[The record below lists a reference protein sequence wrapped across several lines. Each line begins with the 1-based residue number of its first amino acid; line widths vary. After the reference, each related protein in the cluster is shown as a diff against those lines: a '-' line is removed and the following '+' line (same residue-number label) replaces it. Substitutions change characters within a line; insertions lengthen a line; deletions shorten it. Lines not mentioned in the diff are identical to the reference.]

1 MSRVKLIKVMSEK
14 KEFIK
19 DIDYYIEDGRV
30 IFTEKYNLERGSCC
44 GNDCKHCAYSP
55 RSVKGNKEKI

>member
-1 MSRVKLIKVMSEK
+1 MSEK

-19 DIDYYIEDGRV
+19 DIDYYVEDGRV
-30 IFTEKYNLERGSCC
+30 IFTEAYNLKRGSCC

-55 RSVKGNKEKI
+55 RSVKGNKDIKS